1 MFASKNIYEH
11 ILRGIIGI
19 GAFYIASTQQHLI
32 GAAVLPL
39 ILIALL
45 AFRGCPMCWV
55 TGLFQTII
63 NRDKSYL
70 YKGCSIKK

>member
-1 MFASKNIYEH
+1 MFASKNLFEH
-11 ILRGIIGI
+11 IIRGVIGI
-19 GAFYIASTQQHLI
+19 LAFYIASTKQNLVGI
-32 GAAVLPL
+32 GVIPL
-39 ILIALL
+39 IAIAFLS
-45 AFRGCPMCWV
+45 FRGCPMCWV